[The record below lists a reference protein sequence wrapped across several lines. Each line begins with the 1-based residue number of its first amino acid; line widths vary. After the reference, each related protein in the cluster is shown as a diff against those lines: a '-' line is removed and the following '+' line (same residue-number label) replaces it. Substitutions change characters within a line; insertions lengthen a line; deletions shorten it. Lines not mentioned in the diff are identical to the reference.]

1 MTLPRVTVLMA
12 VRDGAAHL
20 EAQLHSIAAQQGVD
34 WRLVA
39 SDDGSGDDSPAIL
52 ARFAAAHPGRVRL
65 MQGPRQGTTAN
76 FLGLLAATA
85 AEDGWLAFSD
95 QDDIWLPD
103 KLARA
108 TAAMKA
114 AEVGL
119 WSAQVTLCDEGGRV
133 LGPGQIMPE
142 RPDFGLLAVEALAGG
157 NTMVLTPPAAD
168 LLRRA
173 LAITPADLLRGVF
186 HDWWAA
192 QVVAATGGTLVWE
205 PQPCLLYR
213 QHDDAQVGH
222 GGGLRRAQRV
232 LGGGFGQSLAAQMR
246 ALQAAA
252 PLLRP
257 DARALIDRLAALPA
271 LPFPRRLAAA
281 QSLPVRRR
289 TSGAT
294 LALRLALA
302 LGMA

>member
-1 MTLPRVTVLMA
+1 
-12 VRDGAAHL
+12 
-20 EAQLHSIAAQQGVD
+20 VD

-39 SDDGSGDDSPAIL
+39 SDDGSTDDSPAIL

>member
-20 EAQLHSIAAQQGVD
+20 EAQLHSIAAQRGVD

-76 FLGLLAATA
+76 FLALLAATGA
-85 AEDGWLAFSD
+85 DDGWLAFSD

-119 WSAQVTLCDEGGRV
+119 WTAQVTLCDESGRV
-133 LGPGQIMPE
+133 LGSGADHARTARLWP
-142 RPDFGLLAVEALAGG
+142 AGG
-157 NTMVLTPPAAD
+157 RGAGRRQYHGPDAAGRRPAAP
-168 LLRRA
+168 RA
-173 LAITPADLLRGVF
+173 GDHAGGSAARG
-186 HDWWAA
+186 
-192 QVVAATGGTLVWE
+192 
-205 PQPCLLYR
+205 
-213 QHDDAQVGH
+213 
-222 GGGLRRAQRV
+222 
-232 LGGGFGQSLAAQMR
+232 
-246 ALQAAA
+246 
-252 PLLRP
+252 
-257 DARALIDRLAALPA
+257 LP
-271 LPFPRRLAAA
+271 
-281 QSLPVRRR
+281 
-289 TSGAT
+289 
-294 LALRLALA
+294 
-302 LGMA
+302 